1 MNALIPLADFWRW
14 IANRSSTHANSLPVR
29 LAHRTTTARILD
41 AGQLLQCVR
50 GTVWLTSDRRKED
63 IVLRAGEAY
72 VPSRHER
79 VVIEALEDAV
89 LQG

>member
-14 IANRSSTHANSLPVR
+14 IGNRSCTRAEAIPVR
-29 LAHRTTTARILD
+29 LANRTTTSRSLNP
-41 AGQLLQCVR
+41 GQSLQCVR
-50 GTVWLTSDRRKED
+50 GLVWLTSDRRKED

-72 VPSRHER
+72 VPSRQER

-89 LQG
+89 VQ